1 MKDLIEVELQFSPEN
16 AARLEALQRVF
27 TSVCNELASC
37 AADAQCWNRVRLHHL
52 TYHQI
57 REKYPSLGSQMTC
70 NAIYSVS
77 RIAKELLRNKKN
89 NESKSEDETKKI
101 KRLIFNHNAPI
112 YFDRHTVSLKGNEI
126 SMFTMEG
133 RIKFKINADKNLED
147 QLKNEKL
154 KEIILIKKNKFVLN
168 FLFGNRPNGLN
179 IKEFIS

>member
-27 TSVCNELASC
+27 TSVCNELASR
-37 AADAQCWNRVRLHHL
+37 AVDAQCWNRVRLHHL

-77 RIAKELLRNKKN
+77 RIAKEILQKKN
-89 NESKSEDETKKI
+89 SDGKSDEEIKKI
-101 KRLIFNHNAPI
+101 KKLIFNQNAPI
-112 YFDRHTVSLKGNEI
+112 YFDRHTVSLKENEI

-133 RIKFKINADKNLED
+133 RIKFKINAGKELEKK
-147 QLKNEKL
+147 LKNEKL
-154 KEIILIKKNKFVLN
+154 KEIILTRKDKFMLN
-168 FLFGNRPNGLN
+168 FIFGNGLN
-179 IKEFIS
+179 SLKINDFLS

>member
-27 TSVCNELASC
+27 TSVCNELASY

-52 TYHQI
+52 TYRLI
-57 REKYPSLGSQMTC
+57 RQKYPSLGSQMTC

-77 RIAKELLRNKKN
+77 RVAKELIEKSKA
-89 NESKSEDETKKI
+89 NESKIIKK
-101 KRLIFNHNAPI
+101 LIFNHNAPI

-147 QLKNEKL
+147 RLKNDKL
-154 KEIILIKKNKFVLN
+154 KEIILIFDKKFMLKFVFRDGFNNLKIN
-168 FLFGNRPNGLN
+168 D
-179 IKEFIS
+179 FIS